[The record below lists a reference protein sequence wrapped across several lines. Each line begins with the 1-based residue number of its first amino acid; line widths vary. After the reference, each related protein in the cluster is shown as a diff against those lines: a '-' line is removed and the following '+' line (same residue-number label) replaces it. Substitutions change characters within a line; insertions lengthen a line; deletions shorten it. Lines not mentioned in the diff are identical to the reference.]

1 MSDKVTNLPIIA
13 LRGMTILP
21 YMVIHFDV
29 SRRKSIKSVEHA
41 MKNGQ
46 KIFLVTQKSV
56 DIVKP
61 TRDEVCDVGTICEI
75 KQLVKMP
82 GGLVRVLVR
91 GLERAVLS
99 DFTDDD
105 DMLAGNV
112 TVTPNTECAI
122 PDNERDARIS
132 LLKGMMKRY
141 YMETGRNQGEN
152 ISRVNAISSLDEI
165 VYTSL
170 SECTTEYMERQE
182 VLDMDD
188 IIMRFDE
195 VCDIICN
202 EIEIEEL
209 KRNLSEEVRKR
220 VDKNQKEY
228 ILHEQIHAIREELG
242 EEDVED
248 EIEEFNRAVDELE
261 ASDTVKDKI
270 RREIRRYDTVSGS
283 SSEAS
288 VIRTY
293 IETMLEL
300 PWDKKTEDNYDLVN
314 VQKVL
319 DDDHYGLKK
328 VKERM
333 VEFLAVRAL
342 NGKGESPIVCLVGPP
357 GTGKTSIASSVAKAL
372 NRKYVRICLGGV
384 RDEAEIRGH
393 RKTYVGA
400 MPGRIV
406 EGLKNA
412 ESGNPLML
420 LDEIDKVGTDSR
432 GDTASALLEVL
443 DSAQNSAFRDHYI
456 EAPIDLSEVLF
467 IATANDTSTIPKPL
481 LDRMEIIELNSYTAT
496 EKFHI
501 AKEHLIQKQLDKN
514 GLTRRQIT
522 FTDDAIRK
530 IIDRYTKEAGVRELE
545 RQIGASCRKAARL
558 IVEGSKKTHRIT
570 ARNLSDYLGAPKYDG
585 EDKLKSD
592 AVGVVKGLA
601 WTSVGGTT
609 LDVEAVVMSG
619 KGQLVLTGKLG
630 DVMKESAQ
638 VALGYIRSVAP
649 KYGIKDEVFEKNDIH
664 LHVPEGAVPKDGPS
678 AGITITLAMLSAL
691 TGRKVSHDT
700 AMTGEMTLHG
710 QVLPIGGLKE
720 KLLAA
725 STVGMK
731 NVLIPDKNQKDLAE
745 IETEITENLNICP
758 VKTMNDVVKAALRQ

>member
-1 MSDKVTNLPIIA
+1 MSDMVANLPIIA

-29 SRRKSIKSVEHA
+29 SRKKSIKSVEYA
-41 MKNGQ
+41 MRNGQ

-56 DIVKP
+56 DTVKP
-61 TRDEVCDVGTICEI
+61 TRDEVCDVGTVCEI
-75 KQLVKMP
+75 KQLVRMP
-82 GGLVRVLVR
+82 GGLVRVLVK
-91 GLERAVLS
+91 GLERAVLE
-99 DFTDDD
+99 DFTSEE

-112 TVTPNTECAI
+112 RVTPNTEFSV

-132 LLKGMMKRY
+132 LLKEMMKRY

-152 ISRVNAISSLDEI
+152 ISRVSAISSLDEI

-188 IIMRFDE
+188 ILMRFDE
-195 VCDIICN
+195 VCDIVCS

-209 KRNLSEEVRKR
+209 KKSLSEEVRKR
-220 VDKNQKEY
+220 VDRNQREY

-248 EIEEFNRAVDELE
+248 EIDEFRKAVDGLD
-261 ASDTVKDKI
+261 ASDAVKDKI
-270 RREIRRYDTVSGS
+270 RREIKRYDSMSGS
-283 SSEAS
+283 SSESS

-300 PWDKKTEDNYDLVN
+300 PWNKKSDDSYDLKR

-357 GTGKTSIASSVAKAL
+357 GTGKTSIASSVASAL
-372 NRKYVRICLGGV
+372 DRKYVRICLGGV

-393 RKTYVGA
+393 RRTYVGA

-412 ESGNPLML
+412 GTGNPLML

-456 EAPIDLSEVLF
+456 EAPIDLSDVLF
-467 IATANDTSTIPKPL
+467 IATANDTGTIPKPL
-481 LDRMEIIELNSYTAT
+481 LDRMEIIELNSYTSN

-501 AKEHLIQKQLDKN
+501 ASEHLVHKQLEKN
-514 GLTRRQIT
+514 GLAPGQVS
-522 FTDDAIRK
+522 FTDSALK
-530 IIDRYTKEAGVRELE
+530 EIIEKYTKEAGVRELE
-545 RQIGASCRKAARL
+545 RQIGAACRKAARK
-558 IVEGSKKTHRIT
+558 IVEGDKKPHKIGV
-570 ARNLSDYLGAPKYDG
+570 RNLSEYLGAPKYDM
-585 EDKLKSD
+585 EDKPKSD

-609 LDVEAVVMSG
+609 LDVEAVVMKG
-619 KGQLVLTGKLG
+619 KGNLVLTGKLG
-630 DVMKESAQ
+630 EVMKESAQ
-638 VALGYIRSVAP
+638 VALGYIRSVASG
-649 KYGIKDEVFEKNDIH
+649 YGIKDEVFEKNDIH

-700 AMTGEMTLHG
+700 AMTGEITLHG

-731 NVLIPDKNQKDLAE
+731 NVLIPEKNRRDLAE
-745 IETEITENLNICP
+745 IEPEITETLNICP
-758 VKTMNDVVKAALRQ
+758 VRTMKDVVKAALRQ